1 MPAIHYSLST
11 FLLHTPPD
19 LLRAYLARREL
30 LEGVAFE
37 GLKRRAA
44 ARVVASALAE
54 LPEADRVPVE
64 ADFRNLALAAR
75 AGTSALCDVLGV
87 RGRIAEADAL
97 AALENDHAR
106 ALRLLLDHDQDGL
119 FGEVLHFAQAR
130 SLPAGRFHRRSGLP
144 HVAPRTDAEALAGLS
159 AGLCAHFRTQRR
171 GYRFEVSHSARR
183 FPNRHWFLGVGEDH
197 QQAEV
202 EFDDVGLTCVP
213 RRPAFE
219 VAYMWHPDEGLL
231 EIAAPGDRRDVSQLA
246 DLFRAAV
253 LPGVDFGGNDRS
265 IALHQVLDPQFCYP
279 TDPKDGVR
287 AIEPVKFRFTEGR
300 RNGAALDVQRG
311 PNESLHAFA
320 GRVVNFEALQRQG
333 LSLYSARIRAVW
345 RPEAKCGTSTTFTL
359 TMPDSTD
366 LDDAPKHQILRGY
379 LRRWGLAA

>member
-1 MPAIHYSLST
+1 MPAIHYSLAT

-19 LLRAYLARREL
+19 LLRVYLSRRAL

-37 GLKRRAA
+37 GLKRRAG
-44 ARVVASALAE
+44 ARVVAAAIAE
-54 LPEADRVPVE
+54 LPEGDRVAVE

-75 AGTSALCDVLGV
+75 AGTSALCDVVGV
-87 RGRIAEADAL
+87 RGRVQEADAL

-106 ALRLLLDHDQDGL
+106 ALRLLLDHDGDGV
-119 FGEVLHFAQAR
+119 FAEILHFAQAR

-144 HVAPRTDAEALAGLS
+144 LVAPRTDADALDVLG

-202 EFDDVGLTCVP
+202 AFDDLGLTCVP

-231 EIAAPGDRRDVSQLA
+231 EIAAPGDRRDVDQLA
-246 DLFRAAV
+246 DVFRAAV
-253 LPGVDFGGNDRS
+253 LPGVESCGNGRS
-265 IALHQVLDPQFCYP
+265 IAIHSVLDPKFNYP
-279 TDPKDGVR
+279 TDPKDGIR
-287 AIEPVKFRFTEGR
+287 CIEPVKFRFTEGR
-300 RNGAALDVQRG
+300 RSGAALDVQRG
-311 PNESLHAFA
+311 QNESLHAFA
-320 GRVVNFEALQRQG
+320 GRVVNFDALERQG
-333 LSLYSARIRAVW
+333 LSLYSARIRATW
-345 RPEAKCGTSTTFTL
+345 RPEAGCGTSTTFTL

-366 LDDAPKHQILRGY
+366 LDDAPKHQVLRGY
-379 LRRWGLAA
+379 LRKWGLAA